1 MVKYMKIFNDIR
13 NFINEDSFKI
23 IIYNDLINIVN
34 YKELLDINV
43 NNIKIKSNK
52 IIDITGK
59 NLCIVKLLDNELL
72 IKGII
77 ERVNINE

>member
-34 YKELLDINV
+34 YKELLDINI

>member
-1 MVKYMKIFNDIR
+1 MKIFNDIR

>member
-1 MVKYMKIFNDIR
+1 MKIFNDIR

-34 YKELLDINV
+34 YKELLDINI

>member
-34 YKELLDINV
+34 YKELLDINI

-59 NLCIVKLLDNELL
+59 DLCIVKLLDNELL

-77 ERVNINE
+77 ERVHINE